1 MKTGILLCNLGSPDA
16 PTAGAVRPYLREFL
30 SDDRVI
36 DAPKVVQ
43 QAILNLFIL
52 PFRPRKSAEAYEK
65 VWTDEG
71 SPLIISTYEIQDKL
85 QKLVGDVPIA
95 VGMRYGKPSTES
107 AVRELMAQGVEHVFM
122 VPLYPHYAMSS
133 YETAVVKVKE
143 VMAEIAPHI
152 QLSIQPPFW
161 DDEDYIDALIE
172 VASPHLED
180 DYDMLLFSYHGV
192 PERHIRKGDPSGCY
206 CLNEKNCCEKVTP
219 VQSMCYRAQCIGTSR
234 LFARRAGIP
243 DDKWMVSFQ
252 SRLGPDP
259 WLTPATDTT
268 LEHFPSEGTKRV
280 VVMCPAFISD
290 CLETLEEINMEG
302 REEFMEAGGEEFR
315 YIPCL
320 NSEDPWI
327 AVLER
332 MYHDFKAGS
341 LDRSSRP
348 PTLREAPAAA
358 GE

>member
-16 PTAGAVRPYLREFL
+16 PTPAALRPYLREFL

-71 SPLIISTYEIQDKL
+71 SPLILSTFEIQEKL
-85 QKLVGDVPIA
+85 ADRVGDIPIA
-95 VGMRYGKPSTES
+95 VGMRYGNPSTES
-107 AVRELMAQGVEHVFM
+107 AVRELMAQGVEHVFL

-143 VMAEIAPHI
+143 VMADIAPHME
-152 QLSIQPPFW
+152 LSIQPPFW
-161 DDEDYIDALIE
+161 DDEDYVDALIS
-172 VASPHLED
+172 VAQPHLEE

-206 CLNEKNCCEKVTP
+206 CLTEANCCDKVTP

-234 LFARRAGIP
+234 LFAQRAGIP

-259 WLTPATDTT
+259 WLKPATDET
-268 LEHFPSEGTKRV
+268 LEKFPAQGKKRI

-315 YIPCL
+315 YVPCL
-320 NSEDPWI
+320 NSEDVWI
-327 AVLER
+327 DVLER
-332 MYHDFKAGS
+332 MYHDFEAGA
-341 LDRSSRP
+341 LDRNATATP
-348 PTLREAPAAA
+348 LREATAAA

>member
-1 MKTGILLCNLGSPDA
+1 MSKTGILLCNLGSPDS
-16 PTAGAVRPYLREFL
+16 PTAKDLRPYLREFL
-30 SDDRVI
+30 SDDRVL
-36 DAPKVVQ
+36 DAPKLIQ
-43 QAILNLFIL
+43 QAVLNLAIL
-52 PFRPRKSAEAYEK
+52 PFRPKKSAEAYEK
-65 VWTDEG
+65 IWTEDG
-71 SPLIISTYEIQDKL
+71 SPLVISTYEIQEKL
-85 QKLVGDVPIA
+85 AERVDVPIA
-95 VGMRYGKPSTES
+95 VGMRYGNPSTES
-107 AVRELMAQGVEHVFM
+107 AVRELMAQGVDHVFL

-143 VMAEIAPHI
+143 VMAEVAPHMD
-152 QLSIQPPFW
+152 LSIQPPFW
-161 DDEDYIDALIE
+161 DDDDYVDALID
-172 VASPHLED
+172 VASPHLEE

-206 CLNEKNCCEKVTP
+206 CFSKNCCDKVTP

-234 LFARRAGIP
+234 LFARRLGIP

-259 WLTPATDTT
+259 WLKPATDDT
-268 LEHFPSEGTKRV
+268 LEHFPSKGVKRV

-315 YIPCL
+315 YVPCL
-320 NSEDPWI
+320 NSEDVWI
-327 AVLER
+327 DVLER
-332 MYHDFKAGS
+332 FYRDFEAGA
-341 LDRSSRP
+341 LNRNI
-348 PTLREAPAAA
+348 APEPSVAATAAA

>member
-1 MKTGILLCNLGSPDA
+1 MKTGILLCNLGSPDS
-16 PTAGAVRPYLREFL
+16 PTAKDVRPYLREFL

-52 PFRPRKSAEAYEK
+52 PFRPAKSAEAYEK

-71 SPLIISTYEIQDKL
+71 SPLIVSTYEIQEKL
-85 QKLVGDVPIA
+85 AALVGDIPIA
-95 VGMRYGKPSTES
+95 VGMRYGNPSTES
-107 AVRELMAQGVEHVFM
+107 AVRELMAQGVEHVFL

-143 VMAEIAPHI
+143 VMAKVAP
-152 QLSIQPPFW
+152 QMELSIQPPFW
-161 DDEDYIDALIE
+161 DDEDYVDALIE
-172 VASPHLED
+172 IAAPHLED

-206 CLNEKNCCEKVTP
+206 CLVEQNCCEKVTP

-234 LFARRAGIP
+234 IFARRAGIP
-243 DDKWMVSFQ
+243 EEKWMVSFQ

-259 WLTPATDTT
+259 WLKPATDTT
-268 LEHFPSEGTKRV
+268 LEHFPSRGIKRV

-302 REEFMEAGGEEFR
+302 RAEFMEAGGEEFR

-320 NSEDPWI
+320 NSSDAWI
-327 AVLER
+327 RVLER
-332 MYHDFKAGS
+332 FYRDFEAGA
-341 LDRSSRP
+341 LDRNSDQAP
-348 PTLREAPAAA
+348 PKPREAAA